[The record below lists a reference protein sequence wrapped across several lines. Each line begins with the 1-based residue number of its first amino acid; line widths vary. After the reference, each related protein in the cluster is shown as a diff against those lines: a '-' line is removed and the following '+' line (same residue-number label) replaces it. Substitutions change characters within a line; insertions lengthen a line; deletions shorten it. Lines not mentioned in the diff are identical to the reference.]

1 MREKHITLGLI
12 VQGLLCFSHLE
23 TLTILAQNY
32 NIVITEE
39 IVI

>member
-1 MREKHITLGLI
+1 MREKHVTLGLI
-12 VQGLLCFSHLE
+12 VQSLLCFSHLE

-32 NIVITEE
+32 DIVITGV